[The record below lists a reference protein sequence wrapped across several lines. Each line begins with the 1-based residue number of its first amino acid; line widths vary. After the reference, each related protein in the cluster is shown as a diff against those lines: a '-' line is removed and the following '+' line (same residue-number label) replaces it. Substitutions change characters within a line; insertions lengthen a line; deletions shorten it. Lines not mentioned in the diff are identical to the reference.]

1 MEVNIVPKFLDNAL
15 TPVAKEAGETLSD
28 LINLARTPLI
38 KARKVRDLKLQ
49 KFLEDLDREL
59 KLIPEEK
66 IIEPPLAI
74 IGPALED
81 LFKYY
86 MEEDHI
92 VEAFKKLISDAM
104 NVDTK
109 NKVLPS
115 YFERIK
121 QMTKLDALTYKM
133 LITNKRPEVFTGFVK
148 VQDIYTGAKRPYHIA
163 FWDTPPKKES
173 ELDFDF
179 ESNNDTWD
187 LTYAEQS
194 ITALHTLKIL
204 GLVSTERTY
213 YNDKMQYDPNIDGY
227 LNARLQSVLKR
238 YRNTFNL
245 DFCLYRERIIL
256 YHLTDYG
263 QALGELLLGK

>member
-1 MEVNIVPKFLDNAL
+1 MEINIVPKFLDNAL
-15 TPVAKEAGETLSD
+15 TPVAKEAGEALSD
-28 LINLARTPLI
+28 LINLARSPLI

-49 KFLEDLDREL
+49 KFLQDLDKEL
-59 KLIPEEK
+59 NLIPEEK

-92 VEAFKKLISDAM
+92 VEAFKKLISGAM

-109 NKVLPS
+109 SKVLPS

-121 QMTKLDALTYKM
+121 QMTELDAFTYKM

-148 VQDIYTGAKRPYHIA
+148 VQDIFTGAQRPYHIA
-163 FWDTPPKKES
+163 FWDDPPKKES
-173 ELDFDF
+173 DIDFDL
-179 ESNNDTWD
+179 ENKNDTWN
-187 LTYAEQS
+187 LAYAEQS

-204 GLVSTERTY
+204 GLVDTERTN
-213 YNDKMQYDPNIDGY
+213 YNEEMQYDPNTDGY
-227 LNARLQSVLKR
+227 LNARLQSILKR
-238 YRNTFNL
+238 YRNIFNL
-245 DFCLYRERIIL
+245 DFYLYRERIIL
-256 YHLTDYG
+256 YYLTDYG
-263 QALGELLLGK
+263 RALGELLSE